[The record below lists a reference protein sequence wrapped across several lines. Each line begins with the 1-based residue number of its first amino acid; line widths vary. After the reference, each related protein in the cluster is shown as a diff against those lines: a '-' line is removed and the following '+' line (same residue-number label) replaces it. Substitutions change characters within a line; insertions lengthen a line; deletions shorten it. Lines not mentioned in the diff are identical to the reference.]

1 MHWVYYFG
9 RGLIRILAFP
19 FGGCKVRGRENV
31 PGQRPYLFISNH
43 LHLADPPLVG
53 ASIKQKSVFI
63 AKEELFKHCWSRFWV
78 KNYGAFPIKRDGVD
92 REAIRQ
98 AEEWIKK
105 GVSVVMVPEGTR
117 SPNGKMQEAL
127 PGAVLIATRL
137 NIPIIPVAITGSE
150 KLKNVKWAFLHHPRV
165 TITIG
170 KPFTLPPV
178 EGKLTKDKRRE
189 LLGIMMGH
197 IAAMLPPEYRG
208 VYGED
213 NHAGN

>member
-9 RGLIRILAFP
+9 RVLIYILMFP
-19 FGGCKVRGRENV
+19 FSSWKKRGRENV
-31 PGQRPYLFISNH
+31 PGPGPYLIISNH
-43 LHLADPPLVG
+43 LHIGDPPLVG
-53 ASIKQKSVFI
+53 ASFQYKSVFM
-63 AKEELFKHCWSRFWV
+63 AKSDLWENPWSRFWV
-78 KNYGAFPIKRDGVD
+78 KNYGAFPVKRGGVD

-105 GVSVVMVPEGTR
+105 GVSVVMFPEGTR
-117 SPNGKMQEAL
+117 SPDGKMHEAL

-137 NIPIIPVAITGSE
+137 NIPIIPVAITGSD
-150 KLKNVKWAFLHHPRV
+150 KLRNARWAFFHRPRV

-178 EGKLTKDKRRE
+178 EGKLTKEKRRE
-189 LLGIMMGH
+189 LLSIMMGH

-213 NHAGN
+213 YHAGN